1 MAWLNCVPSPWA
13 MGETTMPEEPGW
25 ARFPLTLVSAPSNSG
40 TPGTL
45 VPLMRTLGVVP
56 VDLREGPL
64 LLLGVDADGGQLADH
79 PTGRRV
85 VRVTAGSVVAHL
97 FVGADASLGSVHGG
111 SPISL
116 R

>member
-1 MAWLNCVPSPWA
+1 
-13 MGETTMPEEPGW
+13 MPEEPGA

-45 VPLMRTLGVVP
+45 VPLDADAGVAP

-64 LLLGVDADGGQLADH
+64 LLLGLDADGGKLVDH
-79 PTGRRV
+79 PSGRGV
-85 VRVTAGSVVAHL
+85 VRGAAGSVVAHL
-97 FVGADASLGSVHGG
+97 LVGADASLGGVHGG
-111 SPISL
+111 APISL